1 MFKDPLWTDGSFED
15 NTAANFFL
23 CEGMMPPS
31 LCAKCGQ
38 LVGSN
43 ETQCSQC
50 GTRKTERARPTRG
63 LDLFPLYIIQ
73 GLCVLLYVISILMNT
88 DAALNPKGGLL
99 SIGSPDGKALY
110 LLGMTGGYA
119 WKQGYW
125 WTLLSASFL
134 HGGILH
140 IFFNL
145 SWLTT
150 LGKIFGQLFG
160 MYRLVVLYVFTGIT
174 GFLLSNLMHN
184 APTIGASCSIF
195 GIMGALITFSLRRGG
210 EFGRSLRSQVWA
222 WVIIGLVFGFV
233 VEGVNN
239 YGHIGGLL
247 GGFALGMVLPAREG
261 VAEESWMPALAY
273 VLLALSIAGV
283 GLSFSSFWSVY
294 QLNIP
299 AY

>member
-1 MFKDPLWTDGSFED
+1 
-15 NTAANFFL
+15 
-23 CEGMMPPS
+23 MPPS
-31 LCAKCGQ
+31 LCARCGQ
-38 LVGSN
+38 LVGTN
-43 ETQCSQC
+43 EQQCSGC
-50 GTRKTERARPTRG
+50 GARKTERARPREG
-63 LDLFPLYIIQ
+63 LDLFPLHIIQ

-88 DAALNPKGGLL
+88 EAALNPRGGLL

-119 WKQGYW
+119 WSQGYW

-160 MYRLVVLYVFTGIT
+160 MYRLVVLYVATGIT
-174 GFLLSNLMHN
+174 GFLLSNLMNN

-210 EFGRSLRSQVWA
+210 EFGRQLRGQVWA

-239 YGHIGGLL
+239 YGHIGGLV
-247 GGFALGMVLPAREG
+247 GGFAMGMILPAREG
-261 VAEESWMPALAY
+261 VAEESWMPTLAY
-273 VLLALSIAGV
+273 ALLVLSVVAV
-283 GLSFSSFWSVY
+283 GLSVSSFWTVL

-299 AY
+299 AR